1 MKMNRHLSSG
11 FAWLQSV
18 LSLFRQI
25 YEKVKSLPQKQGW
38 FKVRYVLT
46 HTHTLP
52 RHTSLVLLF
61 GIGIAVSIAIA
72 SCSPTKTANQPQVK
86 LHLVSFSVTQAAH
99 DKIIPKFVKKWQKEH
114 NQTVVIEPSYGGSG
128 SQTRAIIESGV
139 EADVVH
145 LSLAPDVQKLAQAG
159 FIKSGWEQKFP
170 HDSVVSKSVVV
181 IVTREGNPK
190 KIKTWAD
197 LANKG
202 VSVVTPNP
210 KTSGGARWNFLALWN
225 AAFKASGNESQA
237 LEFVTKIYRNA
248 PILPETA
255 REATKAFVN
264 GQGDVLLTYENE
276 VILEELSGKK
286 FPYIVPDVNFSIDN
300 PVAIVDRNVDKH
312 HTRAVAEAFIKYLYT
327 PEAQR
332 EFVQIGYR
340 PTSPNV
346 LQDKTLINKYPVV
359 KSLATAKNYGGWT
372 NIQKQFFDERA
383 IFDQVLSKR

>member
-11 FAWLQSV
+11 FAGLQSV

-25 YEKVKSLPQKQGW
+25 YEKVTSSLYQQRQ
-38 FKVRYVLT
+38 FKVR
-46 HTHTLP
+46 
-52 RHTSLVLLF
+52 LVVLF
-61 GIGIAVSIAIA
+61 GIGMAVSIAIA
-72 SCSPTKTANQPQVK
+72 SCSPTKTPPASLANQPQVK
-86 LHLVSFSVTQAAH
+86 LHLVSFSVTKAAH
-99 DKIIPKFVKKWQKEH
+99 DKIIPKFVKKWQQEH

-128 SQTRAIIESGV
+128 AQTRAIIESGM

-145 LSLAPDVQKLAQAG
+145 LSLAPDVQKLEQAG

-170 HDSVVSKSVVV
+170 NDSIVSRSVVV

-190 KIKTWAD
+190 NIKTWSD
-197 LANKG
+197 LAKKD

-225 AAFKASGNESQA
+225 AALKASNNDSQA
-237 LEFVTKIYRNA
+237 LDFVSKVYRNA

-255 REATKAFVN
+255 REATQAFVN

-312 HTRAVAEAFIKYLYT
+312 GTREVAKAFINYLYSA
-327 PEAQR
+327 EAQR

-340 PTSPNV
+340 PTGPNA
-346 LQDKTLINKYPVV
+346 LQDKTLVNKYPVV
-359 KSLATAKNYGGWT
+359 KSLANAKNYGGWT
-372 NIQKQFFDERA
+372 NIQKQFFNDRA
-383 IFDQVLSKR
+383 IFDRVLSKR